1 MIKNSYTHRITN
13 TDRIAHLRHIDSIAA
28 ISFWEQ
34 ACKAAGRD
42 LSTYDVLTLLR
53 ACGKQATTISAF
65 QLVTVSSRD
74 AQLNNYVNSSSISA
88 RYSSTMPTLATRNS
102 IFKPETAI
110 SSNQGAT
117 KCKSE
122 LAEEHNLTTTEAD
135 ELYNLLEKVRPLR
148 FARSK
153 QLSDYI
159 VRNSLGYKYP
169 NIAGIV
175 RMEDGGTE
183 WNFNGGFP
191 PKIYAI
197 ICDELALGNQGT
209 RARVVGFESYKQM
222 QSSSTYSRF

>member
-1 MIKNSYTHRITN
+1 MIKNSYTHTITN

-53 ACGKQATTISAF
+53 ACGKQATTVAAF
-65 QLVTVSSRD
+65 QLVTASSRG
-74 AQLNNYVNSSSISA
+74 AQLKNNVNTGVISA
-88 RYSSTMPTLATRNS
+88 RYASTVPTLATRNS

-110 SSNQGAT
+110 SNNHAT

-135 ELYNLLEKVRPLR
+135 ELYNLLEKVRPLK

-222 QSSSTYSRF
+222 QSSRTYSIF